1 MINIEFDSLVDM
13 MVHPCRYCMF
23 IEAGQCS
30 AHKGCEQGIREHL
43 KKEFGLEDEE

>member
-13 MVHPCRYCMF
+13 MTHPCRYCTF

-30 AHKGCEQGIREHL
+30 QKNGCKQGIEIFL
-43 KKEFGLEDEE
+43 KKEFGVEDEE